1 MDLKSILSK
10 GGTAQEHYWALV
22 IETGWIQAGVWKI
35 ENEKAEMV
43 AVSPATPWET
53 EEDLISASD
62 TVLSAAIQNLP
73 EEVGEPSKTVFG
85 VPPLWVTDG
94 QIKPEFLDRV
104 KKICTELSLEPT
116 GFVVLPEAIAHLM
129 KAEEGA
135 PLSAVVLEVG
145 GDNLELAVFKLGNLV
160 GTASVQRSLSVYD
173 DVVEGLSRFVTG
185 EPLPS
190 RFLIYNGRG
199 GELEEIRQNL
209 LSASWDENEKIKFLH
224 TPKIEIVETD
234 KKVVATAL
242 AGASEMSDIS
252 QVEPIKKEAEE
263 AQSFPEEMANVKTP
277 ETVMNPADLGF
288 VVGEDITESQKPGPV
303 KEAIPQPQPVQ
314 PAAAVLQASSLFS
327 KLAFWKKMKMPT
339 LPTFLKKKEK
349 LVESRRLGTQ
359 KKKPLVVLAILAGI
373 FLIGSFLFWWFVPKA
388 TLEIFVSPK
397 ILEEKLTL
405 SVETG
410 KSQSDIAGNILSG
423 KIYTSEE
430 SGEKTTS
437 TSGTKTIGEKAKGT
451 VKIQNGTAAVI
462 NLPAGTILYSS
473 SDLKF
478 TTASS
483 ASVSAALSPSTP
495 GEGSV
500 DVAAYDIGSEY
511 NLGANEIFK
520 IGNYPK
526 SEVDAIATQNF
537 SGGSSREIP
546 SVSDDDQTKL
556 EKELTEELT
565 DKAIKSLSE
574 QITEDRVL
582 IKATFLPEVVSKV
595 YSAKVGDEATN
606 LKLTLKV
613 SVSGVSVAKID
624 LFELSKKVLN
634 SKIPSGYALKEGQ
647 IDTEYELLESGDGLY
662 ELSTVISANLLPEVK
677 IDQIRSDV
685 LGKYPNLV
693 DPYLLTAVPGYTRA
707 NIKIKPAF
715 PGKLKTMPRV
725 LKNITVEVSA
735 ER

>member
-10 GGTAQEHYWALV
+10 GTAQEHYWALV

-53 EEDLISASD
+53 EDDLISASD

-85 VPPLWVTDG
+85 VPPFWVTDG
-94 QIKPEFLDRV
+94 QIKPEFLEQV

-129 KAEEGA
+129 KAEEGS

-145 GDNLELAVFKLGNLV
+145 SENLELAVFKLGNLV

-185 EPLPS
+185 ETLPS

-209 LSASWDENEKIKFLH
+209 LSASWNENEKIKFLH
-224 TPKIEIVETD
+224 TPKIEIIEAD

-242 AGASEMSDIS
+242 AGASEMSNIS
-252 QVEPIKKEAEE
+252 QVEGVKKEEE
-263 AQSFPEEMANVKTP
+263 KMEAYPEETANVQVP
-277 ETVMNPADLGF
+277 ETDVHPEDLGF
-288 VVGEDITESQKPGPV
+288 VVDEDITEKPKAEPIGEVPQ
-303 KEAIPQPQPVQ
+303 QPQSQPVATATQ
-314 PAAAVLQASSLFS
+314 PSGILS
-327 KLAFWKKMKMPT
+327 KLAFWKKIK
-339 LPTFLKKKEK
+339 LPAFPISFKKKNI
-349 LVESRRLGTQ
+349 VENRRLGGVV
-359 KKKPLVVLAILAGI
+359 KKKPTIALLIAAVVFLVG
-373 FLIGSFLFWWFVPKA
+373 GFLFWWFIPKA

-397 ILEEKLTL
+397 ILEENLTL
-405 SVETG
+405 SVDINE
-410 KSQSDIAGNILSG
+410 SQSDFDGSLLAGKL
-423 KIYTSEE
+423 YTSEE

-437 TSGTKTIGEKAKGT
+437 TSGTKTIGEKAKGS

-462 NLPAGTILYSS
+462 NLPAGTILYSA

-478 TTASS
+478 TTTSS

-511 NLGANEIFK
+511 NLGANEVFK

-526 SEVDAIATQNF
+526 SEVDALTTQNF

-546 SVSDDDQTKL
+546 SVSSEDQAKL
-556 EKELTEELT
+556 EKELTNELT
-565 DKAIKSLSE
+565 EKAIKSLGQ
-574 QITEDRVL
+574 QIADDRIL
-582 IKATFLPEVVSKV
+582 INATFVPEVVSKV
-595 YSAKVGDEATN
+595 FSAKVGDEATN
-606 LKLTLKV
+606 LKLSLKV
-613 SVSGVSVAKID
+613 SVSGVSVAKTD
-624 LFELSKKVLN
+624 MFELAKKALN
-634 SKIPSGYALKEGQ
+634 SKIPTGYALKEGQ
-647 IDTEYELLESGDGLY
+647 IDTEYELVKGEEGVY
-662 ELSTVISANLLPEVK
+662 ELTTILSVNLLPEVK
-677 IDQIRSDV
+677 VDEITSSV
-685 LGKYPNLV
+685 LGKYPALI
-693 DPYLLTAVPGYTRA
+693 DPYLATAVAGYTRA
-707 NIKIKPAF
+707 NIKIKPSF

-725 LKNITVEVSA
+725 LKNITVIVSA